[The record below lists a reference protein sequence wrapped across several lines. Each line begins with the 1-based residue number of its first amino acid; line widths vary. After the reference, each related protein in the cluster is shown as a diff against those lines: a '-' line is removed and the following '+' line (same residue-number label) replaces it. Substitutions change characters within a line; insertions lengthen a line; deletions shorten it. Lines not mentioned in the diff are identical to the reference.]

1 MGEVLTAFSNQSSQ
15 QFLTKF
21 GIKKPDF
28 DTEIIFTCR
37 IGQRSQSAANAVKN
51 LGYTK

>member
-15 QFLTKF
+15 QFLRF

-37 IGQRSQSAANAVKN
+37 IGQRSQSAANGVKN

>member
-1 MGEVLTAFSNQSSQ
+1 MGEVITAFSNHTSH
-15 QFLTKF
+15 QFLSRF
-21 GIKKPDF
+21 GRNKPDF
-28 DTEIIFTCR
+28 DTEILFTCR